1 MKRALLIGLGL
12 LMSLALVA
20 PASAFVFVFAD
31 VQKDKDVTVEET
43 ITINKTVT
51 IDAKVVTAPEKAAE
65 SLALVNQ
72 DNFGNYACEN
82 CAEKTDRITNSV
94 NANIGIIH
102 TNQAAG
108 NMNNQGNVVALA
120 VDSSEIPPPPPP
132 PEEPPQ
138 ADGTGFAN
146 AEASMSQ
153 SVGNFILLDGTIRD
167 DDDTRPDLVVL
178 KPNIVNSIAILYRDS
193 WLQKSVLD
201 NQGIVGVNQ
210 AAGQMNNQANS
221 VSLAVSLLGGV
232 ALSEADLGQHT
243 FCGNGVYET
252 ATDKT
257 AKIEG
262 SILRN
267 YGVIGVNQSSG
278 NMANQGNNVSMAAAL
293 STVPDLPTP

>member
-1 MKRALLIGLGL
+1 MKKLLIV
-12 LMSLALVA
+12 SLALLFVGA
-20 PASAFVFVFAD
+20 MALPASAFVFVFAD

-43 ITINKTVT
+43 ITIDKSVT
-51 IDAKVVTAPEKAAE
+51 IDVTVVKTPEKAAE
-65 SLALVNQ
+65 TLALVNQ

-82 CAEKTDRITNSV
+82 CAEKRDQILDSV
-94 NANIGIIH
+94 NANTGIIH
-102 TNQAAG
+102 ANQAAG

-120 VDSSEIPPPPPP
+120 VDSSEIPP
-132 PEEPPQ
+132 EPPQ

-153 SVGNFILLDGTIRD
+153 SVGNFILLDGTMGED
-167 DDDTRPDLVVL
+167 DDLDPDMVVL
-178 KPNIVNSIAILYRDS
+178 EPNVVNSVAILYRDS
-193 WLQKSVLD
+193 WLRDSVID

-243 FCGNGVYET
+243 FLGNGVYET

-257 AKIEG
+257 VEITDSVLG
-262 SILRN
+262 NFGI
-267 YGVIGVNQSSG
+267 VGVNQSSG
-278 NMANQGNNVSMAAAL
+278 NMANQGNNVSVAAAL
-293 STVPDLPTP
+293 STVPALPTP